1 MPASIPIASPWPKL
15 WCACSAYFLGA
26 VVLCGAQAE
35 LALGQQSVRLEG
47 KVRTDSGVTLKSGV
61 RVRVE
66 TREGELVAEQ
76 PVNSE
81 GAFKFDSLPKKEC
94 RLIVTADGYEPYRE
108 ALELGYGSTFF
119 IRNISLAPLRKISEA
134 GGAAEPRSDSLAPKT
149 AKKEYE
155 KGAGDLAEKN
165 LEGAKTHLENAVR
178 EYPCYARAQ
187 TDLAAVL
194 EQRHDLTG
202 AEAALKKAR
211 ECDPDYIDSY
221 IVLGQMLNGQKRF
234 SDSAQVLEEG
244 VRRSPSSWQFYYQLG
259 VAYYGLAQFVKAER
273 EYQKVMEL
281 NPSPPPEFHVKLA
294 DVYLREKAYDKA
306 YAQMDQYVKAEPNGR
321 FATRTKNIMQEMKA
335 AGILNQ
341 PGAAKK

>member
-1 MPASIPIASPWPKL
+1 MSLLLSDAKVRRRSTRRALPVHCRILLLFSLLVIPALPL
-15 WCACSAYFLGA
+15 F
-26 VVLCGAQAE
+26 
-35 LALGQQSVRLEG
+35 GQIRVEG
-47 KVRTDSGVTLKSGV
+47 KVRVEGGQVPAFGVTA
-61 RVRVE
+61 RAE
-66 TREGELVAEQ
+66 TEDGQLAAQ
-76 PVNSE
+76 TPVNSE
-81 GAFKFDSLPKKEC
+81 GAFSFDGLKKLVYRLVISGEGFETTQQSLDLTPGIT
-94 RLIVTADGYEPYRE
+94 LVLVQAVLVP
-108 ALELGYGSTFF
+108 A
-119 IRNISLAPLRKISEA
+119 RKSK
-134 GGAAEPRSDSLAPKT
+134 GPAAEIARTDAQASKAART
-149 AKKEYE
+149 EYE
-155 KGAGDLAEKN
+155 KGASSLKAKDLD
-165 LEGAKTHLENAVR
+165 GARAHLENAVR

-194 EQRHDLTG
+194 EERHDLTG

-273 EYQKVMEL
+273 EYQRVMEL

-321 FATRTKNIMQEMKA
+321 FATKTKNIMQEMKA

-341 PGAAKK
+341 PEAPKK